1 MKKLTHEDNIWIEFD
16 GRQHFEPVNFKN
28 NKDVDGANENFK
40 KIVDNDNIKN
50 KYAIDNGWIMIRIS
64 YMDYDYIEEILDEY
78 LLERDD
84 NDEYI
89 G

>member
-1 MKKLTHEDNIWIEFD
+1 MKKLTHEEF
-16 GRQHFEPVNFKN
+16 GRKLESKGV
-28 NKDVDGANENFK
+28 
-40 KIVDNDNIKN
+40 KITPLEEYI
-50 KYAIDNGWIMIRIS
+50 IDNGWIMIRIS
-64 YMDYDYIEEILDEY
+64 YLDYYYIEEILDEY